1 MSVCLEAMT
10 LSRAGVPTSSPSTQ
24 AGLPVAEQEQKS
36 KTSAVIMTSKSKTR
50 NKFHWKAGHEWNFP
64 LTSSQP
70 HRPTSDPQ
78 GSLQR
83 RNHVSEDRLTS
94 SPRCAQTWF
103 WRHSAKGMIDRLA
116 GSLAHYPQ
124 VSLRQSFSNMK
135 QTSLTTPV
143 PTSLPHR
150 HSSQWAGAFQF

>member
-1 MSVCLEAMT
+1 MSIRLEAMT

-36 KTSAVIMTSKSKTR
+36 KTSAVKWLPSLRPETSSTGR
-50 NKFHWKAGHEWNFP
+50 PGHEWNFP
-64 LTSSQP
+64 LTPSQP
-70 HRPTSDPQ
+70 HRPASDPQ

-135 QTSLTTPV
+135 QTSLITPV

-150 HSSQWAGAFQF
+150 HSS